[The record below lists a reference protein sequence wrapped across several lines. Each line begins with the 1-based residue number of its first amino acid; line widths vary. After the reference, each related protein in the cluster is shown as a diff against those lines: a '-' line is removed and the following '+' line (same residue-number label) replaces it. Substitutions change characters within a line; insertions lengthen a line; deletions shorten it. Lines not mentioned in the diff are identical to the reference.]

1 MSSVHHLHGGFGE
14 VRVRGERRGREHG
27 GRETGERR
35 KSEEMREGK
44 GEVIY
49 GRKRRRERKRKV
61 EGEGGGGGGVCTLV
75 ITWHLADNSL

>member
-1 MSSVHHLHGGFGE
+1 MSSVHHLHGEFWE

-27 GRETGERR
+27 GRETGGRR

-49 GRKRRRERKRKV
+49 GRKRRERKRKV
-61 EGEGGGGGGVCTLV
+61 EGEGGDGGGVCTLV